1 MPYGDD
7 PANDPEDALRLLIG
21 DTTSPALLSDNE
33 VAYFLAEGDD
43 VALTGA
49 ALAAGALAARYA
61 GLVDATEGDVS
72 RSWSQ
77 KAKQFAELAKRL
89 AEEVMEAAGSAAVP
103 IPWAGGISYADNDAN
118 AADRDVVP
126 AYFYEGMDSRP
137 GTSDDGA
144 RRGCP

>member
-7 PANDPEDALRLLIG
+7 PANDPSDELRLLIG
-21 DTTSPALLSDNE
+21 DTTTPELLSDNE
-33 VAYFLAEGDD
+33 VEYFLAEAED

-49 ALAAGALAARYA
+49 AMAARALAARFA

-77 KAKQFAELAKRL
+77 KAKQFAELAKSL
-89 AEEVMEAAGSAAVP
+89 AEQVVAAAAADAVP
-103 IPWAGGISYADNDAN
+103 IPWAGGISYADNDTN
-118 AADRDVVP
+118 AADGDLVP

-137 GTSDDGA
+137 GTSDVRG
-144 RRGCP
+144 GCP